1 MCAKVV
7 PGFGNKQA
15 LEMELFRNFPAWIL
29 KMGCKSHAM
38 LCIMSVNA
46 KNNSVFSSPQ
56 SGATGGSCWPHGAA
70 CSALCAEFVSVVSLH
85 SCPNRTPQTLT
96 PVSTFLFRVTPLAV
110 CWRIFFQERRELL
123 PQEYLIFILRF
134 VWIKDYRCLVPF
146 SWTKYLS
153 P

>member
-56 SGATGGSCWPHGAA
+56 SGATRGRCWPHGAA

-96 PVSTFLFRVTPLAV
+96 RLNLSLPSYPVCSLLEDF
-110 CWRIFFQERRELL
+110 FFQERRELL
-123 PQEYLIFILRF
+123 PWEYLLFILWF